1 MQMDALYLMETQNIK
16 RNKVLKGR
24 NDDKLQW
31 LKVGNSFILTRF
43 NIL

>member
-24 NDDKLQW
+24 NDDKLQ
-31 LKVGNSFILTRF
+31 
-43 NIL
+43 